1 MRDRR
6 RGVMS
11 KETGKKGRSKV
22 DRHRGGGNE
31 ARQAEVRESGE
42 ALDREMRENRELKM
56 LKRQ

>member
-1 MRDRR
+1 
-6 RGVMS
+6 MS